1 MHWSLVNI
9 TKIKR
14 ANLSCLSYY
23 KLLNAELSVSMFFYL
38 LCYVFFWTFWGWGI
52 ATLFSLTAVESRF
65 GRTGESEVAGGRTG
79 NLTSSAFRLLSNF
92 PLDWLSSSASLVFLA
107 HAPLPLDRISH
118 IQNDYPGRART
129 WQLTMTGPEASTWNL
144 R

>member
-52 ATLFSLTAVESRF
+52 ATLFSLTTVESRF
-65 GRTGESEVAGGRTG
+65 GRTGESEVAEGRTG
-79 NLTSSAFRLLSNF
+79 NLTSSAFRRLSSF
-92 PLDWLSSSASLVFLA
+92 PLDWLSSFASLVFLA
-107 HAPLPLDRISH
+107 HAPLPLDRISR
-118 IQNDYPGRART
+118 IQNDYPGGART
-129 WQLTMTGPEASTWNL
+129 WQLTRTGPEASTWNL

>member
-14 ANLSCLSYY
+14 VNLSCLSYY
-23 KLLNAELSVSMFFYL
+23 RLLNAEVSVSMFFYL
-38 LCYVFFWTFWGWGI
+38 LYYVFFWTFWGWGI
-52 ATLFSLTAVESRF
+52 ATLFSLTAVESRL
-65 GRTGESEVAGGRTG
+65 GRTGESEMAGGRTG

-129 WQLTMTGPEASTWNL
+129 WQLTMIGLEASTWNL